1 MNALQLFVAS
11 LGSLGLIG
19 QIYLYLA
26 YSKPG
31 IPFRAR
37 EWMLWG
43 LTMTSVVGCVVVS
56 AYKMLTIT

>member
-1 MNALQLFVAS
+1 MNVLQLFVAS

-19 QIYLYLA
+19 QIYLCLA

-31 IPFRAR
+31 IPFSAR
-37 EWMLWG
+37 EWLLWG
-43 LTMTSVVGCVVVS
+43 LTMTTVVACVVVS